1 MKKITLE
8 LRVGV
13 FLLLAFLILGAFIF
27 SKGIL
32 TLRKEGYEVKVA
44 FNFVSG
50 LEPGAPVRVSG
61 VRVGEVRE
69 IEVVY
74 EERPRVIVTLW
85 LKKDVK
91 LGRSSRVLIR
101 SLGLVGDRYAE
112 IMPTSLTDTPLIG
125 DKELINGI
133 DPIPMERLVNL
144 GEDMIRDIT
153 QVLAAAN
160 DILADEEM
168 KISLNKI
175 FKDLLALT
183 TGGKELIANIN
194 SLTEK
199 TEGSVTAFRTLL
211 EANKKDL
218 KAAITNSKL
227 VAANLKETTER
238 VNKFLKLA
246 EEGKST
252 LGKLAKDEKLYS
264 DLRSVLKEVE
274 ASAISFRKS
283 TAEFNAIVSKVNTIA
298 SRIENQEGT
307 VGKLIASDELHR
319 EIVSLLKEIKR
330 HPWRLLR
337 IPKGE
342 K

>member
-13 FLLLAFLILGAFIF
+13 FLLLALLVLGIFIF

-32 TLRKEGYEVKVA
+32 TLRKEGYEIKVA

-50 LEPGAPVRVSG
+50 LEPGAAVRVSG
-61 VRVGEVRE
+61 VRVGEVKE
-69 IEVVY
+69 IEVTY
-74 EERPRVIVTLW
+74 EERPRVIVTLR

-91 LGRSSRVLIR
+91 MGRGSQVLIR
-101 SLGLVGDRYAE
+101 SLGLVGDRYVE
-112 IMPTSLTDTPLIG
+112 IMPTSLTDTPLISG
-125 DKELINGI
+125 KELINGI

-175 FKDLLALT
+175 FKDFLSLA
-183 TGGKELIANIN
+183 TGGKELMAKID
-194 SLTEK
+194 SLVGK
-199 TEGSVTAFRTLL
+199 TEGSVTTFRDLL

-218 KAAITNSKL
+218 QATITNSKA

-238 VNKFLKLA
+238 VNKFLKIA

-252 LGKLAKDEKLYS
+252 LGKLMQDEKLYS
-264 DLRSVLKEVE
+264 DLRSVLKETE

-283 TAEFNAIVSKVNTIA
+283 TEEFNDLLSKLK
-298 SRIENQEGT
+298 SKEGT

-319 EIVSLLKEIKR
+319 EAVSLLKEIKE

-337 IPKGE
+337 VPKGE

>member
-1 MKKITLE
+1 MKKVTLE
-8 LRVGV
+8 VRVGI
-13 FLLLAFLILGAFIF
+13 FLLLALLILGTFIF

-32 TLRKEGYEVKVA
+32 TLRKEGYEIKVA

-50 LEPGAPVRVSG
+50 LEPGAAVRVSG
-61 VRVGEVRE
+61 VRVGEVKE
-69 IEVVY
+69 IEVMY
-74 EERPRVIVTLW
+74 EERPKVIVALW

-91 LGRSSRVLIR
+91 LGRSSQILIR
-101 SLGLVGDRYAE
+101 SLGLVGDRYVE
-112 IMPTSLTDTPLIG
+112 IMPTSLTDIPLIK
-125 DKELINGI
+125 DKDLISGI

-160 DILADEEM
+160 DILADEEI

-175 FKDLLALT
+175 FKDFLALT
-183 TGGKELIANIN
+183 TGGKELITKIN
-194 SLTEK
+194 SFIGK
-199 TEGSVTAFRTLL
+199 TEGSVTTFRDLL
-211 EANKKDL
+211 EANKENL
-218 KAAITNSKL
+218 QAAITNSKL

-238 VNKFLKLA
+238 VNNFLKLA

-252 LGKLAKDEKLYS
+252 LGKLVKDDKLYS
-264 DLRSVLKEVE
+264 DLRSVLKEAE

-283 TAEFNAIVSKVNTIA
+283 TEEFNAIVSKLK
-298 SRIENQEGT
+298 SGEGT

-319 EIVSLLKEIKR
+319 EALSLLKEIRR

-337 IPKGE
+337 VPRGE